1 MKGKMPL
8 KMVMI
13 LIVAVAVN
21 LVIIEGIK
29 VMLLFDHEDSLN
41 PAFLASID
49 SRYQD
54 YTLVD
59 SYVDKDESYIP
70 GDNYYSFH
78 LLENAGGERLL
89 AVMEHHFILPRTR
102 YRADLSTT
110 VPTFASN
117 QNPLFA
123 ESSGQMGYTCIL
135 ASDGTIE
142 SAHSYGESNMSIYL
156 LLIPLLIVEYIGFI
170 FLFRREEIT

>member
-8 KMVMI
+8 KLVFI
-13 LIVAVAVN
+13 LIAAVAVN
-21 LVIIEGIK
+21 LILIEGIK
-29 VMLLFDHEDSLN
+29 VMLVFDHGDKLN
-41 PAFLASID
+41 QADLATID
-49 SRYQD
+49 SRYEGCSLID
-54 YTLVD
+54 T
-59 SYVDKDESYIP
+59 YVDKNETHMP
-70 GDNYYSFH
+70 WDNYFIFH
-78 LLENAGGERLL
+78 LLRNADGERLL
-89 AVMEHHFILPRTR
+89 AVMEHHFFLPRTR

-117 QNPLFA
+117 QNPLFG